1 MSEVI
6 RVIAAVVDVNNLTL
20 YKEDG
25 EEHIIKQ
32 GDPELHRVLGIVMPI
47 IQDGGI
53 AEVEIG
59 QSADKGKEFTDF
71 EAKTNGFIRFFK
83 VMKEQAEKFLTQ
95 LGANTDHVAPLTL
108 GRVPTKNPAVSS
120 VVVKRKDETKDAE
133 QKAAKQAAVAEVL
146 ANAIPTS
153 SDKFTAPKA
162 DQHDESGKL
171 VVEGEETIIA
181 VVGDGTVVPGVE
193 KLAGQFEYAAREGNS
208 TIGMERFLARLG
220 KVIAERNHSVKD
232 LLKFLERGDLPIADD
247 GSFVAYKIL
256 KNKHDQKGV
265 FVDCHTGLVPQR
277 VGSYVHMDHSL
288 VDHNRSNECSNG
300 LHVARRG
307 YIGSFYGDVCTL
319 IKVNPEDV
327 IAVPNYDANK
337 MRVCGYHIIDLL
349 TAADFRKLK
358 SDNAMTDTMA
368 AREQLGKA
376 LAGDHVGIIES
387 VKIGGHKGTNV
398 VVTPMAK
405 PVKQAKVKAKAATAI
420 EAKKVVKK
428 VGAEKV
434 DATAIAKQVAAQKA
448 SGGSARQ
455 AKAADMLAV
464 FNNAKTAREVYD
476 AAKALVDFKKA
487 AKVSWD
493 KLGIGNLTGDDLVAK
508 ASTEPVFQEP
518 VEEPEAV
525 AVRPRGKVTKASA
538 AVKATCNIGPITTAK
553 TTDRQAEL
561 RALMLKVNKKDVQ
574 AAYDALTIKKK
585 SKKSWEALG
594 LTKAEGEKIVK
605 LAGK

>member
-6 RVIAAVVDVNNLTL
+6 RVIAAVVDKHNLTL

-32 GDPELHRVLGIVMPI
+32 GDPELRRVLDIVMPI

-71 EAKTNGFIRFFK
+71 EAKTNGFIKFFK
-83 VMKEQAEKFLTQ
+83 VMKDQAEKFLTQ

-120 VVVKRKDETKDAE
+120 IVVKRKDETKDAE

-146 ANAIPTS
+146 ANAVPAS

-256 KNKHDQKGV
+256 RNKVGQKDV
-265 FVDCHTGLVPQR
+265 FVDCHTGKVPQR

-349 TAADFRKLK
+349 SSVDFQKLK
-358 SDNAMTDTMA
+358 RDNAMTDTMA

-387 VKIGGHKGTNV
+387 VKIGGHRGTNV

-428 VGAEKV
+428 TGAEKV
-434 DATAIAKQVAAQKA
+434 DATAIAKQVAVQKA
-448 SGGSARQ
+448 SGGSAR
-455 AKAADMLAV
+455 AKKAAELMTSYTVATEPRVRWL
-464 FNNAKTAREVYD
+464 

-493 KLGIGNLTGDDLVAK
+493 KLEITPLQADAVMA
-508 ASTEPVFQEP
+508 AAATEPLPIQEEV
-518 VEEPEAV
+518 VEV
-525 AVRPRGKVTKASA
+525 APRGKVTKAPAKKPA
-538 AVKATCNIGPITTAK
+538 AVKKPVQEVPVK
-553 TTDRQAEL
+553 TIDRQAEL
-561 RALMLKVNKKDVQ
+561 RGLMIRVAKGEKK
-574 AAYDALTIKKK
+574 AAFDALTIKKK